1 MKQEEVTIKN
11 RSSNITVDFPKTP
24 ASERTISQNELI
36 VRINGTLPD
45 ISTLGSEEKSERT
58 AEIKR
63 QNISTN
69 SSCSLFARDETNQN
83 FHMLVDVGQ
92 DILKSIEKGTTD
104 LGFNSANSLSLSSSM
119 PGALLLTHSDDD
131 HIKELPMLV
140 NKVDKSTGNLKI
152 FCTVECRDEVIKK
165 FPQLSKRTSDRVS
178 FNIIQPDK
186 IFKVGPFSVMPV
198 LADHGNNSQN
208 GSVVYIV
215 GVVDT
220 KIIIGWDFLSLHN
233 ADPNLFWKPES
244 SYLRHPILQSS
255 SSTDRIDQCK

>member
-24 ASERTISQNELI
+24 ASERTISQHGLI

-92 DILKSIEKGTTD
+92 DILKSIEKGTID
-104 LGFNSANSLSLSSSM
+104 LGFNSANSLSLSSSI
-119 PGALLLTHSDDD
+119 PGALLL
-131 HIKELPMLV
+131 
-140 NKVDKSTGNLKI
+140 
-152 FCTVECRDEVIKK
+152 
-165 FPQLSKRTSDRVS
+165 
-178 FNIIQPDK
+178 
-186 IFKVGPFSVMPV
+186 
-198 LADHGNNSQN
+198 
-208 GSVVYIV
+208 
-215 GVVDT
+215 
-220 KIIIGWDFLSLHN
+220 
-233 ADPNLFWKPES
+233 
-244 SYLRHPILQSS
+244 
-255 SSTDRIDQCK
+255 